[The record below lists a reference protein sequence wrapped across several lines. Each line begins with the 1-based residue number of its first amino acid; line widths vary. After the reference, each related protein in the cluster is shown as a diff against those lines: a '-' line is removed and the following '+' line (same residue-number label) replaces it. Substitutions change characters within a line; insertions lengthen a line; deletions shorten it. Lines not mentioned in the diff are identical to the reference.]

1 MSNKMKYVFIVL
13 SIISILTCVAVPVLA
28 KYIKEKENELEIRAK
43 KFYFTSDLLEEPSTH
58 VAIPEYM
65 LGKGVNVISFTLNNF
80 EDDLRFTTS
89 DIKYEMIVVDSNNF
103 TVYDKTGTITG
114 GNEKQSVSFNTPE
127 LVAGTYIVTVESTFP
142 YSKCLK
148 AKFIVQEIDENITY
162 TVSDGVSSTVVMLT
176 ISVNDYSGNI
186 NIKWPN
192 GVSPDN
198 SDPLLSGAI
207 NCDNYTVY
215 FNSYSEYTFVFFK
228 NDSSKVYSDTDFVV
242 SK

>member
-1 MSNKMKYVFIVL
+1 
-13 SIISILTCVAVPVLA
+13 
-28 KYIKEKENELEIRAK
+28 
-43 KFYFTSDLLEEPSTH
+43 
-58 VAIPEYM
+58 M

-89 DIKYEMIVVDSNNF
+89 DIKYEMIVVDSNDF
-103 TVYDKTGTITG
+103 TVYEKNGTITG
-114 GNEKQSVSFNTPE
+114 GSGKQSVSLNTPE

-142 YSKCLK
+142 YSKSLK

-162 TVSDGVSSTVVMLT
+162 TVSDGVGSTVVKLT
-176 ISVNDYSGNI
+176 ISVNDYLGNI